1 MATQMDYPDIN
12 CEIPIK
18 VNSFQQSAV
27 SSVYIFWIKKNVCMF
42 QPKNWIT
49 VYQQKYIINGQ
60 NCTQE
65 RVEQF

>member
-1 MATQMDYPDIN
+1 MKLEKKIN

-42 QPKNWIT
+42 QRKIELLF
-49 VYQQKYIINGQ
+49 INKSIL
-60 NCTQE
+60 
-65 RVEQF
+65 

>member
-18 VNSFQQSAV
+18 VNSFQ
-27 SSVYIFWIKKNVCMF
+27 
-42 QPKNWIT
+42 PKNWIT
-49 VYQQKYIINGQ
+49 DYQQKYIINGQ